1 MDKKII
7 GFLFMISIIT
17 SCAKEYTPQE
27 ISESYCECIE
37 LSKDKKRTCVKGWS
51 IKYKGTL
58 KSEKDEREV
67 NYNMI
72 ECNGFEGDNDFYL
85 KLVDH

>member
-27 ISESYCECIE
+27 ISESYCKCIE
-37 LSKDKKRTCVKGWS
+37 LSKDKKSTCVKGWS
-51 IKYKGTL
+51 IKYKGSLRNTNFL
-58 KSEKDEREV
+58 PLYT
-67 NYNMI
+67 N
-72 ECNGFEGDNDFYL
+72 
-85 KLVDH
+85 